1 MKIDR
6 VKKLPQFLCKIY
18 KVNKEILTKLI
29 CNSICNHIIG
39 HIVSLLKSSQSIK
52 IDLVQSSICRIKLVL
67 YLPSEYYPHR
77 LQQNNQANGQRDFT
91 LRVPK
96 NSCLF
101 LYCDWLDWLRIIIL
115 ANISIEKVRH
125 FIFLSWSGPGVKSR
139 TLT

>member
-1 MKIDR
+1 M
-6 VKKLPQFLCKIY
+6 
-18 KVNKEILTKLI
+18 
-29 CNSICNHIIG
+29 IG
-39 HIVSLLKSSQSIK
+39 HIVSILKSSLSIK

-77 LQQNNQANGQRDFT
+77 LQQNNQANGQRDYT
-91 LRVPK
+91 SSVPN

-125 FIFLSWSGPGVKSR
+125 FILSWSGPGVKSR